1 MDTVRSE
8 LPESELHLEVADLSS
23 LQAVSSLGASLL
35 AAGEPVHA
43 LVNNAGVYRAR
54 MEYSADG
61 YEMTMAVNHLAHFH
75 LTRLLMPLLKDS
87 EGRVVNV
94 SSAAHRRGSLAAS
107 SLEEAF
113 RRPRRYDGWKVY
125 SDSKLANILFT
136 EAFSRRFSASE
147 VPACSL
153 HPGVLAT
160 RIWNQNRNPVS
171 LLMVLFKPLMGKA
184 AVGGEAVLKACT
196 APPAAIH
203 GRYFDKDREAVPK
216 LAPDSA
222 ETAEA
227 LWELSERLVD
237 EAL

>member
-1 MDTVRSE
+1 M
-8 LPESELHLEVADLSS
+8 
-23 LQAVSSLGASLL
+23 
-35 AAGEPVHA
+35 
-43 LVNNAGVYRAR
+43 NNAGVYRAQL
-54 MEYSADG
+54 EFSADG
-61 YEMTMAVNHLAHFH
+61 FEMTMAVNHLAHFH
-75 LTRLLMPLLKDS
+75 LTRLLMPLLLES
-87 EGRVVNV
+87 GGRVVNV
-94 SSAAHRRGSLAAS
+94 SSAAHRRGSLATAN
-107 SLEEAF
+107 LEEAF

-136 EAFSRRFSASE
+136 HAFAHRFSASE

-196 APPAAIH
+196 SPPDEIH
-203 GRYFDKDREAVPK
+203 GRYFDKDREAVPR
-216 LAPDSA
+216 LASDSMK
-222 ETAEA
+222 TADA